1 MKTNKRKV
9 SHYTARMYF
18 LLRRREIK
26 KQQTQKIK

>member
-18 LLRRREIK
+18 LLRRRELNQ
-26 KQQTQKIK
+26 QQTQKTK